1 MCQNNYLSNQIE
13 IWKGSYTADIGVLPP
28 PLVRKIGSIRAK
40 MVLFLTA
47 EKVHEDEIFSQQN
60 TSQF

>member
-1 MCQNNYLSNQIE
+1 ME